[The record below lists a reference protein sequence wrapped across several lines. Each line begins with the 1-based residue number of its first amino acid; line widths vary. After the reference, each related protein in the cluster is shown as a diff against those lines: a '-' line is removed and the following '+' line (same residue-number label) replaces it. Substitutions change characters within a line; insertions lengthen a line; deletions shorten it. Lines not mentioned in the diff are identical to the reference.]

1 MMGEN
6 NSQSNNNSNGKNEFI
21 KWNNEVV
28 SFVNKL
34 KTKYENLIMD
44 SQFDVQKK
52 VIDLIDKI
60 GNDIINE
67 IDNKYNSDMRAF
79 KIINECF
86 KNQSKIYHAF
96 ADFLHDFGIKNG
108 KSSLFY

>member
-1 MMGEN
+1 MGDF
-6 NSQSNNNSNGKNEFI
+6 NSQPNGKEKNHLF
-21 KWNNEVV
+21 KWNTEIV

-34 KTKYENLIMD
+34 KTKYEHLIMD

-79 KIINECF
+79 QLINECF

-108 KSSLFY
+108 KNSLFY